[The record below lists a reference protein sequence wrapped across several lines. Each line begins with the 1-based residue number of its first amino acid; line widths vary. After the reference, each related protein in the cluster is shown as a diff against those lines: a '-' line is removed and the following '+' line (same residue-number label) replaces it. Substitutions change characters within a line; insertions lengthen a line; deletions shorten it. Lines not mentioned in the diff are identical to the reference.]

1 LPGTKTRKELPFAR
15 REYTARLERV
25 AREIEDRHLDALLVF
40 DPVSQNYL
48 TGYQT
53 MELTHFR
60 CLLVSPKAS
69 SSMVTSNFERP
80 GVELTSCVD
89 DVSEYHYL
97 NGDYLGATLGSLSR
111 LSPRAKRVGIEK
123 DAALL
128 TPVRYE
134 GLLAALRGV
143 EIVDSSDLV
152 RKLRRVKSTRE
163 VDYVRKASAIT
174 SDGMRAAVAAVEP
187 GAKDS
192 DVASAAYRVMTE
204 AGSEYMCYAPFV
216 TTGRRSGVP
225 HTTFM
230 GNTILKDDIVFIEL
244 GACVRRYSGPLMRT
258 VGIGSLPARA
268 KTNAASLLEVLDEV
282 IDAIE
287 PGLSCSQVARK
298 VQRRGFKPVGSRVI
312 SPSLVDGDF
321 GYGIGLGFPP
331 DWGGDGPLLSPGDE
345 TILEPGM
352 TFHLNETFR
361 EVARYGLS
369 FSETVVVTKSGCEVL
384 TQFPREFLLR

>member
-1 LPGTKTRKELPFAR
+1 M
-15 REYTARLERV
+15 

-134 GLLAALRGV
+134 GLLAALRGA
-143 EIVDSSDLV
+143 
-152 RKLRRVKSTRE
+152 E
-163 VDYVRKASAIT
+163 V
-174 SDGMRAAVAAVEP
+174 
-187 GAKDS
+187 
-192 DVASAAYRVMTE
+192 
-204 AGSEYMCYAPFV
+204 
-216 TTGRRSGVP
+216 
-225 HTTFM
+225 
-230 GNTILKDDIVFIEL
+230 
-244 GACVRRYSGPLMRT
+244 
-258 VGIGSLPARA
+258 
-268 KTNAASLLEVLDEV
+268 
-282 IDAIE
+282 
-287 PGLSCSQVARK
+287 
-298 VQRRGFKPVGSRVI
+298 
-312 SPSLVDGDF
+312 SPEG
-321 GYGIGLGFPP
+321 
-331 DWGGDGPLLSPGDE
+331 
-345 TILEPGM
+345 
-352 TFHLNETFR
+352 
-361 EVARYGLS
+361 
-369 FSETVVVTKSGCEVL
+369 
-384 TQFPREFLLR
+384 